1 MENIINTL
9 IIQGIGALGFGTL
22 SLSYF
27 KKEKKQILFMQMIAY
42 IFFTIHFYLL
52 HGLTGAIC
60 NIIGLFATLTIYLLD
75 KKDVKIKMIAST
87 FFVLLLVIVNI
98 MTFQNIFS
106 IFPMIAAIIVI
117 ISFLEDNENI
127 IRFIGIV
134 SALCWLF
141 YAIVYKSYIS
151 IVFELITLVD
161 VCIAL
166 LKNTKTYE
174 K

>member
-1 MENIINTL
+1 
-9 IIQGIGALGFGTL
+9 
-22 SLSYF
+22 
-27 KKEKKQILFMQMIAY
+27 MQMIAY

-52 HGLTGAIC
+52 HGLTGSNC
-60 NIIGLFATLTIYLLD
+60 NLIGLFATLTIYLLD

-106 IFPMIAAIIVI
+106 IFPMIASIIVI
-117 ISFLEDNENI
+117 MSFLEDKENI